1 MNTQKWLAAGLISL
15 SALAVG
21 VVPAQASTAGSSQ
34 TKEAYVKQLKPG
46 VKAYAR
52 AVKGIDREI
61 DKAPKQTDAQVAAKF
76 TTLTKQVTA
85 SGKQIEAVKAP
96 SAFAAR
102 QKAVTGS
109 IRLVARDTA
118 RIVRAAQAHSEKQAE
133 RAGAALGRDL
143 KKSARAL
150 NALDKALDA

>member
-52 AVKGIDREI
+52 AS
-61 DKAPKQTDAQVAAKF
+61 PTTTF
-76 TTLTKQVTA
+76 T
-85 SGKQIEAVKAP
+85 P
-96 SAFAAR
+96 
-102 QKAVTGS
+102 
-109 IRLVARDTA
+109 
-118 RIVRAAQAHSEKQAE
+118 RA
-133 RAGAALGRDL
+133 
-143 KKSARAL
+143 SARVRTTAIVCGWQSAATKNVSL
-150 NALDKALDA
+150 PGRPLAA